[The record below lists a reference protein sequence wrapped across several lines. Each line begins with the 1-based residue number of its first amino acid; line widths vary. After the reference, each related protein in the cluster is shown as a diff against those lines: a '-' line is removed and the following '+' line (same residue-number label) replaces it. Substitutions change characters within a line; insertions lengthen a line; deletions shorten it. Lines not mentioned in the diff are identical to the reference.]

1 MITRYILKLLIM
13 VSLIFAQNNVA
24 TTSAAFLEIG
34 PGARSLGMGS
44 AYVSVANDASSLYW
58 NPAGIVNVSR
68 PEVQS
73 FYTPWLV
80 ETQYYYNT
88 AVVPLGPY
96 GNLGFSFTAITMD
109 EMIVRTVQDPE
120 PSDYGQKFDAGNISM
135 GIAYAK
141 KLTDRFSF
149 GFQTKFIQ
157 ESIWQ
162 MNAQGFAIDIGTLFI
177 TKRDLRIGM
186 SVSNFGGKLGMEGNN
201 TLVDIDVDENIYG
214 NNDRIDGNLGTAKWP
229 LPLMFRFG
237 ISREFTFASNMKC
250 LFAVDAIHPNNNP
263 EYLNIGLE
271 YSAMDMVF
279 LRVGKSHTFYE
290 LSFQEEDQNID
301 IGPEQGLSFGAGVEY
316 QIPRGPMINID
327 YVFTDFGIFNNIE
340 GYSISF
346 TF

>member
-1 MITRYILKLLIM
+1 MMSRSILKLLIM

-149 GFQTKFIQ
+149 GFQTKFNS
-157 ESIWQ
+157 EFYY
-162 MNAQGFAIDIGTLFI
+162 QGSLF
-177 TKRDLRIGM
+177 D
-186 SVSNFGGKLGMEGNN
+186 
-201 TLVDIDVDENIYG
+201 VDIEEERLKKFLISTKDDFDEIVNHHI
-214 NNDRIDGNLGTAKWP
+214 KK
-229 LPLMFRFG
+229 F
-237 ISREFTFASNMKC
+237 SC
-250 LFAVDAIHPNNNP
+250 LFRQFFIH
-263 EYLNIGLE
+263 
-271 YSAMDMVF
+271 F
-279 LRVGKSHTFYE
+279 LCLR
-290 LSFQEEDQNID
+290 N
-301 IGPEQGLSFGAGVEY
+301 
-316 QIPRGPMINID
+316 
-327 YVFTDFGIFNNIE
+327 
-340 GYSISF
+340 
-346 TF
+346 